1 MNDIKLSVIIPCF
14 NEEEIISDTFVRIKD
29 VLLNNKYENYEILFI
44 NDGSN
49 DKTFEIL
56 YEISGKDVNVKVIN
70 FSRNFGHQAA
80 VSSGINN
87 CTGDIAIIIDA
98 DLQDPPELFPDMI
111 KVYKEQECNVV
122 YGVRKTRHGESRFKR
137 LTAKLFYRFINYL
150 SDVKLPIDTGDFR
163 LIDKKVINEYKK
175 LKEQNKYIR
184 GLISWLGFKQCP
196 FYYDRSLRLKG
207 KTKYPLR
214 KMIQFASNGIL
225 YFSKKPL
232 SLATSLGF
240 ISIIIGLSLA
250 VEVII
255 QKIFYP
261 AHQIRGWASLI
272 ITIIFFGGVQLISV
286 GLLGKYIG
294 SIFDEVKNRPEYI
307 IESTINL

>member
-1 MNDIKLSVIIPCF
+1 MINFRLSIIIPF
-14 NEEEIISDTFVRIKD
+14 YNEEEIISETYSRVMNI
-29 VLLNNKYENYEILFI
+29 LLNNNYDNYEIIFI
-44 NDGSN
+44 NDGSK
-49 DKTFEIL
+49 DKTINILKEIC
-56 YEISGKDVNVKVIN
+56 SKDFNVKLIN

-80 VSSGINN
+80 VSSGICI

-98 DLQDPPELFPDMI
+98 DLQDPPELFPELI

-122 YGVRKTRHGESRFKR
+122 YGVRKSRKGESFFKR
-137 LTAKLFYRFINYL
+137 ITAKIFYRLINYL
-150 SDVKLPIDTGDFR
+150 SDVHLPSDTGDFR

-184 GLISWLGFKQCP
+184 GLVSWLGFKQCP
-196 FYYDRSLRLKG
+196 LYYDRDIRLKG

-214 KMIQFASNGIL
+214 KMIKFASNGIL

-232 SLATSLGF
+232 SLATTLGF
-240 ISIIIGLSLA
+240 ISLIIGLILA

-261 AHQIRGWASLI
+261 ETQIKGWASLI